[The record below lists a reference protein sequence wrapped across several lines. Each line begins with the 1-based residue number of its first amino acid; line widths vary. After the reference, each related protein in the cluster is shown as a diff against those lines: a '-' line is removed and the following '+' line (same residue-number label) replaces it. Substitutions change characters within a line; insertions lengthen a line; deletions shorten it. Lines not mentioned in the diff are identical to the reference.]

1 MLLSEVLTAADPGR
15 QGVRVSDDPTIGF
28 LKADVARFCAGLE
41 DLAPAIR
48 LRLVVQLRQALGEVT
63 DAALDSGMA
72 VAKAEGWGLRQIG
85 AQVGLSHEKV
95 RYRLAQ
101 ASDEPAG
108 PS

>member
-1 MLLSEVLTAADPGR
+1 M
-15 QGVRVSDDPTIGF
+15 SDDPTIGF
-28 LKADVARFCAGLE
+28 LKADVARFCAGLD

-48 LRLVVQLRQALGEVT
+48 LRLVVQLREALGEVT

-72 VAKAEGWGLRQIG
+72 AAKAEGWGLRQIG
-85 AQVGLSHEKV
+85 AQAGLSHEKV

>member
-1 MLLSEVLTAADPGR
+1 M
-15 QGVRVSDDPTIGF
+15 
-28 LKADVARFCAGLE
+28 KADVARFCTSLE

-63 DAALDSGMA
+63 GAALDSGMA
-72 VAKAEGWGLRQIG
+72 AAKAEGWGLRQIG

-108 PS
+108 PA